1 MNIYRNSY
9 EFTSPYGEKC
19 FELHQGNIL
28 DFDEKIDVLVI
39 SAFAQDY
46 IPVQGTLVGALL
58 TQLGI
63 DVSIL
68 SQSPFIDMREEKGIW
83 VSRRLKNRRF
93 RYIMCVEFLEFPGD
107 DVDAEMVGSRVQNL
121 FVCLEMLE
129 KFTSDIKTAAMPLIG
144 TGSQRIPSSVILS
157 ALFQHGSLSLKRC
170 SSFQKVYI
178 IEQKEEKIKAI
189 SQTMDLVL
197 KREGQQI
204 INVFRDR
211 ESREI
216 LLEVERLLK
225 ELILIRNKR
234 TVNKTFA
241 KLLDCMKQQEVRY
254 LDLAI
259 LARRVVEMMMN
270 EVNPQSVNKSLY
282 RKIEDFAR
290 KQVAASW
297 IISYMHII
305 RILGNEQ
312 AHDDISKGKIP
323 GEIMITDQ
331 RIMLH
336 CLEQIFTFWI
346 QYEKMQTE

>member
-28 DFDEKIDVLVI
+28 DFDERIDVLVV
-39 SAFAQDY
+39 SAFVGSY
-46 IPVQGTLVGALL
+46 TPTPGTLLGELNRRQKISVE
-58 TQLGI
+58 QL
-63 DVSIL
+63 SRT
-68 SQSPFIDMREEKGIW
+68 PFIDLRDEKGIW
-83 VSRRLKNRRF
+83 VSQRLKNSRF
-93 RYIMCVEFLEFPGD
+93 QYIICIELLKWPGNS
-107 DVDAEMVGSRVQNL
+107 VDAQQIEERLQNL
-121 FVCLEMLE
+121 FVCMEMLE
-129 KFTSDIKTAAMPLIG
+129 KFTPDLETAAMPLLG
-144 TGSQRIPSSVILS
+144 TGRQRIDPSMILS
-157 ALFQHGSLSLKRC
+157 GLFRYGSSSLKRC
-170 SSFQKVYI
+170 SSLQTVFI
-178 IEQKEEKIKAI
+178 IEQTQEKVFAI
-189 SQTMDLVL
+189 SETMDRVL
-197 KREGQQI
+197 YREGQQVA
-204 INVFRDR
+204 NVFRDR

-216 LLEVERLLK
+216 LQEIERLLG
-225 ELILIRNKR
+225 ELIRVRNRRK
-234 TVNKTFA
+234 VNKTFA
-241 KLLDCMKQQEVRY
+241 RMLDCIRQQEVRY

-336 CLEQIFTFWI
+336 CLEQVFTFWI
-346 QYEKMQTE
+346 QYEKT